1 MVVIYVEGG
10 GETNYLKRAV
20 RRAFHDFLGQLNLR
34 DQPRVHPSG
43 SRSDAYDDFCQAVR
57 ERTRALLLV
66 DSEGRIPPG
75 SNPWAHLKQ
84 RDGWKKPRG
93 ADKEDCH
100 LMVQCMES
108 WFLADR
114 ALLSRFFGEA
124 FSDRS
129 LSANPKIEEVPKG
142 AVQRGMENASRH
154 SKKGKYAHG
163 RISYEILACMD
174 PHLIRQK
181 SPWADR
187 LFSDLE
193 RRLGVN

>member
-1 MVVIYVEGG
+1 MVVVYVEGG

-43 SRSDAYDDFCQAVR
+43 SRNDAYDDFCQAVR

-66 DSEGRIPPG
+66 DSEGPIQPG
-75 SNPWAHLKQ
+75 SNPWVHVRE
-84 RDGWKKPRG
+84 RDGWRRPRG

-114 ALLSRFFGEA
+114 AFLSSFFGQG
-124 FSDRS
+124 FQRS
-129 LSANPKIEEVPKG
+129 LFTRQSQNRRSTEGRCAARNGERQSSQQKGQICTWQNIIRDSRLHGSSPDSTEV
-142 AVQRGMENASRH
+142 S
-154 SKKGKYAHG
+154 
-163 RISYEILACMD
+163 
-174 PHLIRQK
+174 
-181 SPWADR
+181 
-187 LFSDLE
+187 
-193 RRLGVN
+193 LG

>member
-10 GETNYLKRAV
+10 GETNYLKTMA
-20 RRAFHDFLGQLNLR
+20 RRAFHDFLGQLSLR
-34 DQPRVHPSG
+34 NQPGIRASG
-43 SRSDAYDDFCQAVR
+43 SRKDAYVDFCQAVE
-57 ERTRALLLV
+57 ERTPALLLV
-66 DSEGRIPPG
+66 DSEGPIPPG

-114 ALLSRFFGEA
+114 ALLSRFFGQG

-129 LSANPKIEEVPKG
+129 LPANPKIEEVPKG
-142 AVQRGMENASRH
+142 AVQRGMENASRR

-174 PHLIRQK
+174 PHLIRQR

-193 RRLGVN
+193 TRSGRT